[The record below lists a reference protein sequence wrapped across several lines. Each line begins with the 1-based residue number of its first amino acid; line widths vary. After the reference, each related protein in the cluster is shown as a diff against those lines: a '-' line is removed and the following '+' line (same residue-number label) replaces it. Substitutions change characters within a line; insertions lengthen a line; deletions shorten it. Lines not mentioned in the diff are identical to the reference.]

1 MGKQSDD
8 PDIRM
13 LRSREP
19 EAVKRW
25 FLEYADTVYTFVFYR
40 VGKDAELA
48 DEVVQETFLYALKKI
63 RHFNPKRGTMAVW
76 LTYISKNCIKKALKE
91 RDRGI
96 SHFESWDKIDDKL
109 LAIYKQ
115 LATTPLPEDVLERQ
129 ETIALVH
136 MTLSSI
142 PGNYKE
148 ILEQRYFY
156 EQPLVEI
163 ARMYQI
169 SEGAARSLLHRARIA
184 FKATFLGF
192 AEA

>member
-1 MGKQSDD
+1 MGKQPDD
-8 PDIRM
+8 PGIRM

-19 EAVKRW
+19 QAVKRW

-40 VGKDAELA
+40 VGKDADLA
-48 DEVVQETFLYALKKI
+48 TEVVQETFLSALKKI
-63 RHFNPKRGTMAVW
+63 KHFNPKRGTMAVW
-76 LTYISKNCIKKALKE
+76 LTYVSKNCIKKALKE

-96 SHFESWDKIDDKL
+96 AHFESWAKIDDKL

-169 SEGAARSLLHRARIA
+169 SEGAARSLLHRARMA

-192 AEA
+192 VEA